1 MIPSMRKAL
10 WLVLCLSTGWAQDE
24 AALREGAGR
33 AVKALQGVMGRW
45 KQGCNSCH
53 HQMLPLIALAE
64 ARKRGIAVDE
74 GAALQAAEGMY
85 AKAWPSIDAVV
96 QYQAISDPAL
106 VDGYLLSAA
115 SANAIP
121 SSFYTRVAARRL
133 ARWQEADG
141 SWKTLDG
148 RPPHSAPGRMTP
160 TALSVRAVR
169 SYAPH
174 ETAVVDKARRWLRV
188 QKPQSA
194 EEHAFRL
201 LGLVWSG
208 ADEST
213 RAEAAED
220 ALAAA
225 LPDGTWGQ
233 QAGMPADAY
242 STGQVVFAL
251 QEGAGIRA
259 EQGLAYLLRTQKTEG
274 AWRVATRI
282 HTPAA
287 ASPPYFES
295 GLPYGRDQFLS
306 VAATAWAAMA
316 LASALPVT
324 LHEAAMTPK
333 ASAPT
338 DYETWMEDP
347 ADPKKVSKGG
357 SPALFFAAH
366 DKDRVR
372 KLLEA
377 GANPN
382 AKAKGGFDALIVAA
396 QYPGNAEVLR
406 MLLAKGASAKPRNG
420 VLYSANALFY
430 AVNAGDAEMVEL
442 LLKNGADPRRK
453 SVLFSLAPFRPLEA
467 AALHEHTE
475 VIRLLHKHGADVDSV
490 DGDGMSSLA
499 WSALNYKPEAM
510 KVLLELGAKRDRVDK
525 FGFTPM
531 DHTRAIEGLPD
542 TCVKL
547 LSR

>member
-1 MIPSMRKAL
+1 MRKVCL
-10 WLVLCLSTGWAQDE
+10 LVLCLSTSWAQDE
-24 AALREGAGR
+24 ATLREGSGR
-33 AVKALQGVMGRW
+33 AVKTLQSVMGQW

-53 HQMLPLIALAE
+53 HQMLPMIALAE

-74 GAALQAAEGMY
+74 KAALQAAEGMY

-96 QYQAISDPAL
+96 QYQSISDPAL

-115 SANAIP
+115 GANGVP
-121 SSFYTRVAARRL
+121 SSFYTRVVARRL
-133 ARWQEADG
+133 ARWQQADG

-160 TALSVRAVR
+160 TALSARAVK
-169 SYAPH
+169 SYAPE
-174 ETAVVDKARRWLRV
+174 ETAVVEKARRWLIG
-188 QKPQSA
+188 QQPQSA

-213 RAEAAED
+213 RAQAAKD
-220 ALAAA
+220 ALAFA
-225 LPDGTWGQ
+225 LPDGAWGQ
-233 QAGMPADAY
+233 QAGMQADAY
-242 STGQVVFAL
+242 STGQMVFAL
-251 QEGAGIRA
+251 QEAAGVRA
-259 EQGLAYLLRTQKTEG
+259 ERGLAYLLKTQKQDG

-324 LHEAAMTPK
+324 THEPAMVPK
-333 ASAPT
+333 ASAPA
-338 DYETWMEDP
+338 DYEAWMEDP
-347 ADPKKVSKGG
+347 VDPKKVSKGG

-366 DKDRVR
+366 DKERVR

-377 GANPN
+377 GANAN
-382 AKAKGGFDALIVAA
+382 ARAKGGFDALIVAA

-406 MLLAKGASAKPRNG
+406 MLLAKGVSAKPRNG

-430 AVNAGDAEMVEL
+430 AVNAGDTEMVEL
-442 LLKNGADPRRK
+442 LLKNGADPMRK

-467 AALHEHTE
+467 AAFHEHGD
-475 VIRLLHKHGADVDSV
+475 VIRLLHKYGADVDSL

-499 WSALNYKPEAM
+499 WAALNYKPEAM

-547 LSR
+547 LAR